1 MDRSLDLAGL
11 TQSEHGID
19 TIMHLTCTNMVQ
31 GTVDSALR
39 VSTYVECRVIHVS
52 HCLAECRLR
61 KNGVLKTSLLYA
73 EV

>member
-39 VSTYVECRVIHVS
+39 VSIYVEYHAIHAS
-52 HCLAECRLR
+52 HCLPKRRLR
-61 KNGVLKTSLLYA
+61 KNGESKAS
-73 EV
+73 